1 MIFNKA
7 PRCMAAMDH
16 HSQAGMPNMM
26 KMLRHVSRMSVPAL
40 FLAGTAFAQSVPQ
53 TLLSNPPQAELRL
66 DGALRLSG
74 QSPLHLDEPLRGEFV
89 LTAEKPGFVRQKARL
104 VFPDNG
110 GPAVPSGASPVN
122 SFGGLIR
129 TLALPG
135 IGQWSE
141 GQQGQGAVLFGSEAM
156 AVGLLL
162 KSDADV
168 RKGQSEYD
176 LAVSRLSRDNS
187 SLSDEDQVRLAVAV
201 LRGQDLVENARSSR
215 KRWAYMAAAAWGYA
229 VVDQAFLRGGLEVR
243 ADGLD
248 TLRVRMQ
255 RVSRSEAVLRS
266 VFVPGSGQGYAG
278 HDGRSAWLLF
288 GAVGLTAGSIAG
300 EGHLDRTI
308 SEYDEALL
316 RRSELDKHQTG
327 DSPAKQSAADEVQRR
342 YSEYRSARRVRNVL
356 WASTAAVWLVNIVDA
371 AVMDIPGENGGFSV
385 VNRPTGMFA
394 NIHPGEFRLGYRRG
408 F

>member
-1 MIFNKA
+1 
-7 PRCMAAMDH
+7 
-16 HSQAGMPNMM
+16 MM
-26 KMLRHVSRMSVPAL
+26 KMLRHALWLSLPAL
-40 FLAGTAFAQSVPQ
+40 LSAGSAFAQSVPQ

-74 QSPLHLDEPLRGEFV
+74 QSPLRLDEPLRGEFV

-110 GPAVPSGASPVN
+110 GPAVPSGAGPVN
-122 SFGGLIR
+122 GFGGLIR

-135 IGQWSE
+135 IGQWSG
-141 GQQGQGAVLFGSEAM
+141 GQPGQGAVLFASEAL
-156 AVGLLL
+156 AVGMLL

-168 RKGQSEYD
+168 RAGQSEYD
-176 LAVSRLSRDNS
+176 LAVDRLGRGDGS

-201 LRGQDLVENARSSR
+201 ARGQNLVDNARSSR

-278 HDGRSAWLLF
+278 HDGRSAWLLL
-288 GAVGLTAGSIAG
+288 GAAGFTAASITA
-300 EGHLDRTI
+300 EGHLDRSI
-308 SEYDEALL
+308 SEYNEALL
-316 RRSELDKHQTG
+316 RQSELGKHQAG
-327 DSPAKQSAADEVQRR
+327 DGPAKQSAADAVQGR
-342 YSEYRSARRVRNVL
+342 YSEYRSSRRVRNVL
-356 WASTAAVWLVNIVDA
+356 WASTAALWLVNVVDA
-371 AVMDIPGENGGFSV
+371 AVMEIPGEGGGFSV
-385 VNRPTGMFA
+385 VSRPTGMFA
-394 NIHPGEFRLGYRRG
+394 NIHPDEFRLGYRRG